1 MFLPGSSNGSSNPIT
16 CPTTGQAKSR
26 TRATQERFP
35 GEENG
40 SRSGLVSRV
49 LCAVAPVPHRTRRTM
64 AIPLGRRLPA
74 ASSGMSNASDGPP
87 LAAFFALHRVGF
99 TAPPVPRLSWVR
111 SYRTISPLPVLLR
124 AIGRVISVA
133 LSLGSPPPAVSR
145 HPALRSPDFP
155 PAVTEIT
162 TGGHPDHFGNCLHTG
177 NRATGQLAFAFF
189 FFGAFSSRMRL
200 TSASAC
206 AFSSRRT

>member
-16 CPTTGQAKSR
+16 CPRTGQAKSKTR
-26 TRATQERFP
+26 TMKERFP
-35 GEENG
+35 RVKNG

-49 LCAVAPVPHRTRRTM
+49 LCAAAPVPRRTRQTM
-64 AIPLGRRLPA
+64 TIPLGRRLPV
-74 ASSGMSNASDGPP
+74 ASSGLSNASDGPP
-87 LAAFFALHRVGF
+87 LTAFFALLRVGF

-124 AIGRVISVA
+124 AIGRIFSVA

-162 TGGHPDHFGNCLHTG
+162 TGGHPGHFGNCLHTEI
-177 NRATGQLAFAFF
+177 RAAGQLAFVFF
-189 FFGAFSSRMRL
+189 FFGAFSSRIRL